1 MRHQP
6 PLLITNLLFAAFVGE
21 VIATIFFEG
30 TSLTSHGIGVTK
42 IQDQIY
48 IDAMFG
54 RISPTYIWSWDQ
66 LWAEV
71 TEVSLQKK
79 RSFSSTSKGLIKFDL
94 SLLHEAWKINNPIM
108 ARYVSLFFHSVS
120 SAEPKK
126 TRFRGEAWLIA
137 KTKIEGGKQKP
148 LPIYRGKMLV
158 SGRVLYTFRVFC
170 SNCFSVDVISSFSN
184 FRAPGG
190 ENSDDDFPT
199 CEPTFPQATKLH
211 LEANH
216 D

>member
-48 IDAMFG
+48 INAMFG

-94 SLLHEAWKINNPIM
+94 SLLHEA
-108 ARYVSLFFHSVS
+108 
-120 SAEPKK
+120 
-126 TRFRGEAWLIA
+126 
-137 KTKIEGGKQKP
+137 
-148 LPIYRGKMLV
+148 
-158 SGRVLYTFRVFC
+158 
-170 SNCFSVDVISSFSN
+170 
-184 FRAPGG
+184 
-190 ENSDDDFPT
+190 
-199 CEPTFPQATKLH
+199 
-211 LEANH
+211 
-216 D
+216 